1 MLNFVNKEREN
12 KLSYPREIAIRLND
26 PKKYE
31 YFRRT
36 EVPKEDHWAKQFGFG
51 NVDYIY
57 GKNKETGNIEIQS
70 VRIKVKKPDEYRL
83 EEIENYIKDRKLSP
97 IKIEMPKDY
106 QKKSLF
112 EMHDFEKTTE
122 PLHQPGVEYYSD
134 FESSNIESME
144 FDFVKNVLKVE
155 FKGGIQ
161 YLYSSIPSSVA
172 QAFKNAESKGQ
183 FFAQRI
189 KNSYPCKKLSDNQ

>member
-1 MLNFVNKEREN
+1 MP
-12 KLSYPREIAIRLND
+12 YPREIAIRFAD
-26 PKKYE
+26 PKDYA
-31 YFRRT
+31 YFRRQQ
-36 EVPKEDHWAKQFGFG
+36 VPKEDHWSKKFGEG
-51 NVDYIY
+51 NVDYIF
-57 GKNKETGNIEIQS
+57 GMDKKTKTLEIQA
-70 VRIKVKKPDEYRL
+70 VRIKVKKPDEYTL
-83 EEIENYIKDRKLSP
+83 EEIENYIKERDLKP
-97 IKIEMPKDY
+97 IKIEMPKEY
-106 QKKSLF
+106 SEKSLF

-172 QAFKNAESKGQ
+172 QTFKNAESKGQ
-183 FFAQRI
+183 FFALRI
-189 KNSYPCKKLSDNQ
+189 KNSYPCKKLSNNQ